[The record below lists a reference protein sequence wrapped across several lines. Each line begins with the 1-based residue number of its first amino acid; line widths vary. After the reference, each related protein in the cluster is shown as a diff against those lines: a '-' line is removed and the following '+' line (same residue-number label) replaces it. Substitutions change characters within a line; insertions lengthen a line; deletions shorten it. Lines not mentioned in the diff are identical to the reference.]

1 MGMLRLDKILADT
14 GRWSRSEA
22 RTLIRAGRVAVSG
35 VPLRRPEEKADP
47 EQDCIS
53 VDGTPLRWQRRVC
66 LMLDKPAG
74 VLSATEDRTQQTV
87 LDLLPPEYRKM
98 GLFPVGRLDRD
109 TTGLL
114 LLTDDG
120 DLAHEI
126 LSPKKHVP
134 KRYRAEVAAP
144 LSDEDVKAFAEGLT
158 LGDGTQCLPA
168 GLELEEGG
176 MACFVT
182 VFEGKYHQVKRMLAS
197 RGCPVTALRRLRIGA
212 LELDASLGSGGWRE
226 LDEMELMRVFNNA
239 QNCNQVEKR

>member
-1 MGMLRLDKILADT
+1 MAKLRLDKILADT

-22 RTLIRAGRVAVSG
+22 RVLIRAGRVAVSG
-35 VPLRRPEEKADP
+35 APVCRPEEKADP
-47 EQDCIS
+47 ERDAVC
-53 VDGTPLRWQRRVC
+53 VDGAPLRWQRRVC

-87 LDLLPPEYRKM
+87 LDLLPPQYRRM

-144 LSDEDVKAFAEGLT
+144 LSEQDAAAFAAGLT
-158 LGDGTQCLPA
+158 LGDGTRCLPA
-168 GLELEEGG
+168 GLEIEPGG
-176 MACFVT
+176 TVCFVT

-212 LELDASLGSGGWRE
+212 LELDPALGAGGWRE
-226 LDEMELMRVFNNA
+226 LDETELKRVF
-239 QNCNQVEKR
+239 E

>member
-1 MGMLRLDKILADT
+1 MAMLRLDKILADT

-22 RTLIRAGRVAVSG
+22 RMLIRAGRVTVAG
-35 VPLRRPEEKADP
+35 VPLRRPEEKSDP
-47 EQDCIS
+47 ERDAVC
-53 VDGTPLRWQRRVC
+53 VDGAPLRWRRRVC
-66 LMLDKPAG
+66 LMLDKPEG

-87 LDLLPPEYRKM
+87 LDLLPPEYRRM

-134 KRYRAEVAAP
+134 KRYHAEVAAP
-144 LSDEDVKAFAEGLT
+144 LSAADAAAFAEGLT
-158 LGDGTQCLPA
+158 LGDGTRCLPA
-168 GLELEEGG
+168 GLELAED
-176 MACFVT
+176 ARVCFVT

-212 LELDASLGSGGWRE
+212 LELDASLGPGGWRE
-226 LDEMELMRVFNNA
+226 LDETELMRVF
-239 QNCNQVEKR
+239 Q

>member
-1 MGMLRLDKILADT
+1 MAMLRLDKILADT

-22 RTLIRAGRVAVSG
+22 RALIRAGRAAVDG
-35 VPLRRPEEKADP
+35 VPCLRPEEKADP
-47 EQDCIS
+47 ERDAVC
-53 VDGTPLRWQRRVC
+53 VDGVPLRWQRRVC

-74 VLSATEDRTQQTV
+74 VLSATEDRTQKTV
-87 LDLLPPEYRKM
+87 LDLLPPEYRRM

-144 LSDEDVKAFAEGLT
+144 LSAADAAAFAEGLT
-158 LGDGTQCLPA
+158 LADGTRCLPA
-168 GLELEEGG
+168 GLELAADGRV
-176 MACFVT
+176 CFVT

-212 LELDASLGSGGWRE
+212 LELDASLGPGGWRE
-226 LDEMELMRVFNNA
+226 LDETELMRVF
-239 QNCNQVEKR
+239 Q